1 MSVIDQ
7 PLETIQELFEKNW
20 KRGQAVEKD
29 DFGVTEHF
37 QSLFDTREK
46 LQKIPILDAQSI
58 HALPINSLVR
68 FRCMVQDTELS
79 QEVALFVTTSTSQ
92 LNGEKKLVCHRYS
105 DGTQEEHILSTD
117 HTQDLMDLRN
127 SYYCVSVPGES
138 RWVKDLEHS
147 GSCSLDCTLQNLKLQ
162 DVKVPQVIPE
172 RYPFPGADHFAVVVK
187 THSSDVSIGVTDLVE
202 VIGVLGA
209 SDQLMT
215 GDSFGFS
222 EEPANGPLIPTVH
235 AILMRKLDDHGHP
248 ELGLDGRPGEGDMR
262 YYTKEAETIRGD
274 LIRYITT
281 AVRGDRLAAEL
292 VLLHFL
298 ARIYSRP
305 SGTVLGKF
313 SLNLRDSS
321 SNPSIYPSL
330 ARVTKSVL
338 PKVHTV
344 PMSLQ
349 TLNNDFFFPRGDE
362 GLSSGVLQVTRGT
375 AILIDETVMNE
386 GTLVDKGLK
395 NLKALSDVSLYQTLQ
410 YVFPF
415 NNLEFQTDIS
425 LLIVSNGNSLVPVD
439 CAITLR
445 HDTSADEISTEPTEE
460 QLVSF
465 RKYISVLRLADYK
478 FSEEMAKEI
487 ETEFME
493 QRRAA
498 ATAGTGLI
506 TPDDLAFNISLARQN
521 GPSVQYMPDHPVHC
535 PVLMSDF
542 CLCGFGHH
550 YECRLVALSYGEL
563 TLTKR
568 SWDHAVSLAKEIR
581 SRGKQ

>member
-1 MSVIDQ
+1 MSVIDR

-20 KRGQAVEKD
+20 KRGQAVEKV

-79 QEVALFVTTSTSQ
+79 QEVALFVTTSASQ

-105 DGTQEEHILSTD
+105 DGPQEEHLLSTD

-138 RWVKDLEHS
+138 QWVRDLEHS
-147 GSCSLDCTLQNLKLQ
+147 GSCGLDSTLQNLKLQ

-172 RYPFPGADHFAVVVK
+172 RYPFSGADHFAVVVK

-248 ELGLDGRPGEGDMR
+248 ELGLDGRPGEGDMQH
-262 YYTKEAETIRGD
+262 YTKEAETIRGD
-274 LIRYITT
+274 LIRYIAT

-330 ARVTKSVL
+330 ARVAKSVL

-465 RKYISVLRLADYK
+465 RKYISVLRLAEYK

-506 TPDDLAFNISLARQN
+506 TPNDLAFNISLA
-521 GPSVQYMPDHPVHC
+521 
-535 PVLMSDF
+535 
-542 CLCGFGHH
+542 
-550 YECRLVALSYGEL
+550 RLVALSYGEL

-568 SWDHAVSLAKEIR
+568 RWDHAVSLAKEIR